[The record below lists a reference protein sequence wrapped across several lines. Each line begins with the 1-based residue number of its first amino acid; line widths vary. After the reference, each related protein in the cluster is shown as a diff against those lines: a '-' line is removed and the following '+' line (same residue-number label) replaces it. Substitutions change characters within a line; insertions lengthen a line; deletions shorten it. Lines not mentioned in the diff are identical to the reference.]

1 MRLSR
6 GHRHWVYWSGAAL
19 FVTGAIWLVYRY
31 FLREHGEFGEPPHP
45 MEEWWLRMHGT
56 AAVLMLLIAGSL
68 LPVHVRVG
76 WHQRKNLLAGCILIA
91 VLVLLIVSGYVLYY
105 SDEETRPVVS
115 MLHWII
121 GLGAPVA
128 LIWHIV
134 RGRRTHSTLPE
145 TAQAPTQPPARRTG
159 IST

>member
-19 FVTGAIWLVYRY
+19 FATGALWLVYRF

-45 MEEWWLRMHGT
+45 MEEWWLRLHGT
-56 AAVLMLLIAGSL
+56 FAVLMLVIAGSL

-76 WHQRKNLLAGCILIA
+76 WDQRKNRVAGSVVIAIITLLT
-91 VLVLLIVSGYVLYY
+91 VSGYVLYY
-105 SDEETRPVVS
+105 SDEETRPVAS
-115 MLHWII
+115 ALHWII

-128 LIWHIV
+128 LVWHIV
-134 RGRRTHSTLPE
+134 TGRATRST
-145 TAQAPTQPPARRTG
+145 G
-159 IST
+159 D